1 MYGLSLCFR
10 FLTLDFYMDR
20 FIEALQFHGVASP
33 SLLLLS
39 VDCHTDFMR
48 WLLLLS
54 LQFTDRKTGSEVL
67 NALSKFTRLV
77 NGGAGI

>member
-1 MYGLSLCFR
+1 MYDLSLSFR

-20 FIEALQFHGVASP
+20 FIEALQFLGIFSP

-39 VDCHTDFMR
+39 VDYHIDSMS

-54 LQFTDRKTGSEVL
+54 LQFTDRKTE
-67 NALSKFTRLV
+67 AQRC
-77 NGGAGI
+77 

>member
-1 MYGLSLCFR
+1 MYGLSLSFR

-20 FIEALQFHGVASP
+20 FIEALQFLDIFSP

-39 VDCHTDFMR
+39 VDYHIDSMS

-54 LQFTDRKTGSEVL
+54 LQFADRKTE
-67 NALSKFTRLV
+67 AQRC
-77 NGGAGI
+77 